1 MYSPI
6 LKGKEGEF
14 AALEDLAADV
24 KEGIVPLIQI
34 PDVSYDYINERP
46 AKTIDA
52 HAEAIATRLQ
62 VAWQDRFYLDAT
74 RFEETDAD
82 RLAAVRSFLLP
93 TRTFNAMIIP
103 VLDRSSS
110 PELQGLVKAARS
122 NAPADFCIR
131 LALSDFGDDYD
142 LGEELARLRA
152 GAAADVDLLIDLGD
166 LGVDDGRS
174 MLLARSVLS
183 AIPTPENWRRVI
195 LAAASFPPDLSA
207 VDAETASVLPRRE
220 WLLWDRLQRRRE
232 RLPALLAERLVFSD
246 YAISNPVQRELDPR
260 TMRMSA
266 SIRYTTNDSWLVLK
280 GRNVR
285 QFGFEQYFEL
295 SGALVG
301 RAEYFGEAYCWGD
314 EFLALCARRE
324 KGPGNATTW
333 RKVGTNHHLT
343 VTVRQLANY
352 HPVPSSSS

>member
-14 AALEDLAADV
+14 AALEDLTADV
-24 KEGIVPLIQI
+24 KGGIVPLIQI
-34 PDVSYDYINERP
+34 PDVPYDYINERP

-62 VAWQDRFYLDAT
+62 AAWQERFYFDAT
-74 RFEETDAD
+74 RFEETETE
-82 RLAAVRSFLLP
+82 RVAALRAFLLP
-93 TRTFNAMIIP
+93 SRTFHATIIP
-103 VLDRSSS
+103 VLARSSS
-110 PELQGLVKAARS
+110 AEFQGLVRDAAT
-122 NAPADFCIR
+122 NAPASFCIR
-131 LALSDFGDDYD
+131 LSLADFGDDCD
-142 LGEELARLRA
+142 LGEELTRLRA
-152 GAAADVDLLIDLGD
+152 GFAGDVDLLIDLGD
-166 LGVDDGRS
+166 LGIDDGRS

-183 AIPTPENWRRVI
+183 AIPTPEHWRRVI
-195 LAAASFPPDLSA
+195 LAAASFPPDLSS
-207 VDAETASVLPRRE
+207 VDAETASILPRRE

-232 RLPALLAERLVFSD
+232 RLPAGLAERLVFSD

-266 SIRYTTNDSWLVLK
+266 SIRYTTNESWLVLK

-295 SGALVG
+295 SRTLVA
-301 RAEYFGEAYCWGD
+301 RPEYYGEGFCWGD
-314 EFLALCARRE
+314 GFLALCARHE

-333 RKVGTNHHLT
+333 RKVGTNHHIT
-343 VTVRQLANY
+343 VTVRQLAN
-352 HPVPSSSS
+352 